1 MFQGR
6 PLLGTALSALLSGL
20 SLLAFMV
27 TGSWGL
33 FFNVLFLALA
43 GGFNCGPD
51 TILGKYTSEMVYG
64 DVIQT
69 QLLPI

>member
-51 TILGKYTSEMVYG
+51 TILGKYMMVYG
-64 DVIQT
+64 DVVQT
-69 QLLPI
+69 QVLPI